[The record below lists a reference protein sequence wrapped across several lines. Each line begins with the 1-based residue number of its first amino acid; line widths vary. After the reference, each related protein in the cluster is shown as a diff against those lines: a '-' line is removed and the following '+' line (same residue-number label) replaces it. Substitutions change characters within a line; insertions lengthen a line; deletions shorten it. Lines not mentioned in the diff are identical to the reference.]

1 MQTSKKV
8 LSVFSLVMINVIAV
22 DSLRTLPISAKLGLP
37 LVSYYFVAAL
47 AFFIP
52 VALVAAEL
60 ATAYPNTGGIYV
72 WVREAFGR
80 RAGFITIWLQWIYN
94 VVWYPT
100 MLAFIA
106 ATLSYLFAPELS
118 NHKFYLLGTALGLFW
133 MFTLLNC
140 FGMRISSIV
149 SIIGASI
156 GTIIPMLGIIIL
168 GWIWL
173 SQGRPTS
180 IAMPSS
186 WLPDFSS
193 LGNLSLFSAILFGL
207 IGMEMSAVH
216 AEEVKD
222 PQRDYPRALFYST
235 ILIIST
241 LVFGSLAIVIVVPNQ
256 QLSVVSGLIDAYTIF
271 FNTFHMPWM
280 IKVIAVLIVIGGL
293 SGVSAWIIGPT
304 KGLLVSAR
312 DGSLPEFFTRV
323 NRHGVPV
330 TILVTQGI
338 IFSLLSTV
346 FILLDSIN
354 AAYWI
359 LSDLSAQMA
368 LLVYIFLFSAAIK
381 LRYSQ
386 PDQPRAYKIPGG
398 KPVMWLVSGAGI
410 ICCLLAM
417 FIGFIP
423 PTQIPIGNIYF
434 FESFLIVGLFIF
446 VVIPWIFAK
455 KHEEIFDR
463 EHGIADSTEIDLH
476 GTLGLEEHEHEV
488 LEEQPQEK

>member
-1 MQTSKKV
+1 MNQSKKV

-22 DSLRTLPISAKLGLP
+22 DSLRTLPISAKLGLS
-37 LVSYYFVAAL
+37 LVSYYLVAAF

-106 ATLSYLFAPELS
+106 ATLSYLIAPQLA
-118 NHKFYLLGTALGLFW
+118 NNKFYLLGTGLSLFW
-133 MFTLLNC
+133 LFTLLNC
-140 FGMRISSIV
+140 FGMRLSSIV

-156 GTIIPMLGIIIL
+156 GTVLPMLLIIIL
-168 GWIWL
+168 GLIWVL
-173 SQGRPTS
+173 QGRPV
-180 IAMPSS
+180 AVNYPAS

-193 LGNLSLFSAILFGL
+193 FGNLSLFSAVLFGL

-216 AEEVKD
+216 AEEVKN

-235 ILIIST
+235 LLIILT
-241 LVFGSLAIVIVVPNQ
+241 LSLGSLAIVIVVPNNS
-256 QLSVVSGLIDAYTIF
+256 LSVVSGLIDAYAIF
-271 FNTFHMPWM
+271 FESYHTPWM
-280 IKVIAVLIVIGGL
+280 TSIIAVFIILGGL

-312 DGSLPEFFTRV
+312 DGSLPGRFARV
-323 NRHGVPV
+323 NKHGAPV
-330 TILVTQGI
+330 TILLTQGF
-338 IFSLLSTV
+338 IFSVLSTI

-368 LLVYIFLFSAAIK
+368 LLVYIIMFAAAIK
-381 LRYSQ
+381 LRYSK
-386 PDQPRAYKIPGG
+386 PDHPRGYTIPGG
-398 KPVMWLVSGAGI
+398 IGVMWLVAGTGI
-410 ICCLLAM
+410 ICCILAM
-417 FIGFIP
+417 IVGFIP
-423 PTQIPIGNIYF
+423 PAQIPIGNVFF
-434 FESFLIVGLFIF
+434 FESFLIIGLILF
-446 VVIPWIFAK
+446 VVLPWLLAK
-455 KHEEIFDR
+455 KDKE
-463 EHGIADSTEIDLH
+463 
-476 GTLGLEEHEHEV
+476 
-488 LEEQPQEK
+488 